1 MKQHEDDDGEAEED
15 ELPEIECEYFEE
27 DKEQNDKISPFSTL
41 VKMSS
46 GKNPSTFSL
55 PPELACHTYFP
66 GRGRC
71 ATHTFQVGVDVSHIL
86 SR

>member
-1 MKQHEDDDGEAEED
+1 MKQIEDDDEEAEED
-15 ELPEIECEYFEE
+15 DELSEIECEYFEE

-55 PPELACHTYFP
+55 PPELTCHTYFP
-66 GRGRC
+66 GRVR
-71 ATHTFQVGVDVSHIL
+71 QNRL
-86 SR
+86 